1 MRKKSTASTPTGA
14 NTASKR
20 KRQKLSKA
28 TRMQRKKDQNKLA
41 ALRYRQRKKGEFEEV
56 DEKREELE
64 VINADLK
71 ATVTSLTTEI
81 AYLNRLWKEI
91 RDRRGS
97 SIGLGPQPC

>member
-1 MRKKSTASTPTGA
+1 MPQ
-14 NTASKR
+14 R

-28 TRMQRKKDQNKLA
+28 TRMQRKKEQNKQA

-64 VINADLK
+64 AINADLK

-81 AYLNRLWKEI
+81 AYLNRLWREI
-91 RDRRGS
+91 GERQGRSVGV
-97 SIGLGPQPC
+97 GPQPC